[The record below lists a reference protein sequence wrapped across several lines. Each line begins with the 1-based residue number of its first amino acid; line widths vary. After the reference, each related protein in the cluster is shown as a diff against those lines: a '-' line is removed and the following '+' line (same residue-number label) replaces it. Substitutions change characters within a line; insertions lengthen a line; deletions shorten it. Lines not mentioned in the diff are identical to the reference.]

1 MRLFEQFSIVL
12 GCLLLGV
19 ALGGLAVSSGLTNV
33 LIMITPPEEGP
44 EWIAKLIAGAIALV
58 SLAGASYLALGKW
71 NEVKERRARA
81 NEESRP

>member
-1 MRLFEQFSIVL
+1 MRFEQFSIVL

-19 ALGGLAVSSGLTNV
+19 GLGGLVVSFGLTNV
-33 LIMITPPEEGP
+33 LITPPEEGP
-44 EWIAKLIAGAIALV
+44 DWIAKLIAGAIALV
-58 SLAGASYLALGKW
+58 SLAAVSSLALGKW

>member
-1 MRLFEQFSIVL
+1 ML

-58 SLAGASYLALGKW
+58 SFAVASYVTLGKW
-71 NEVKERRARA
+71 KEAKYRRARA
-81 NEESRP
+81 NEERRP